1 MDLSHRSQTFRVIGR
16 RTPKVDALDKVTG
29 RAQFGADVTL
39 PRMLV
44 GKVLRSPYAHARIKR
59 IDTSK
64 AAALPGVKV
73 IITGNDLPKLTLGA
87 AGPGGVATAREY
99 YVSHEILARDKVLF
113 HGHIVAAVAAMSREI
128 AEAAVDL
135 IEVEYEVLP
144 HVTDPVAAMQPDSV
158 VLHDDLYTQMAT
170 GKAATPSNVA
180 EHLQM
185 GRGDV
190 GRGLAEA
197 EVVIERTFRTQTV
210 HQGYLEPD
218 SEAAWVREDGS
229 VIVWANTQTT
239 FTQRQD
245 LAIILGIPLSKIRVV
260 PTEVGGA
267 FGGKESVRVSAL
279 CVALS
284 RRTGQPVRMTFSRAE
299 VLQATGPG
307 SATMSMIKVGARH
320 DGTITAIQARLVYNA
335 GAFPGAPLRSAIRRV
350 FSHYRTPNLQVDAYD
365 VVTNTPH
372 VAAYR
377 APGATPTN
385 FALESVIDEI
395 GEVLGLDPIAFRLKN
410 ASHPGDPMPDGV
422 QLPSLS
428 LTDLLQRV
436 RAHPCWTTPLTGLHQ
451 GRGIALGLWTMPGGT
466 TSCHITLSAD
476 GSVTLVLG
484 AVDLSATRTSL
495 AMVAAEAL
503 GFDLEDVR
511 VVVGDTDMVAYS
523 GASAGDK
530 ITYVTSKAIL
540 KASEDLLR
548 RLKTRVAAAL
558 EAAPHDIVYERKR
571 FWVQG
576 SPERAIRLSDTA
588 QRTVHGEDAVMGYG
602 SNSETFS
609 TVAIAPN
616 AAVHVADVEVDCDT
630 GAVTILQYTTFQD
643 VGLCVNPDQVEGQ
656 MQGGATQGIGW
667 ALSEEYAFD
676 EQGVLQNA
684 NLLDYRM
691 PTSLDVPRIAT
702 YIVEEPSGDHPY
714 GIRAVGQV
722 PIVPPAAAIAN
733 AIYRAVGVRL
743 RELPMTPERLH
754 RALKHSGETT
764 PESKAL
770 FNVIRQCYG
779 HRLTA
784 DELEEVRQGVA
795 GISQAAA
802 ALRAV
807 RLNNS
812 DEPFALGIPYR
823 QEG

>member
-1 MDLSHRSQTFRVIGR
+1 VDTPTRTFRVIGR

-29 RAQFGADVTL
+29 RAQFGADVAL

-44 GKVLRSPYAHARIKR
+44 GTVLRSPYAHARIKR
-59 IDTSK
+59 IETSQ
-64 AAALPGVKV
+64 AAALPGVKAV
-73 IITGNDLPKLTLGA
+73 ITGHDLPQITPDA
-87 AGPGGVATAREY
+87 SGPGGVATAREY
-99 YVSHEILARDKVLF
+99 YVSREILARDKVLF
-113 HGHIVAAVAAMSREI
+113 HGHVVAAVAAMSREI
-128 AEAAVDL
+128 AEAAMDL
-135 IEVEYEVLP
+135 IEVEYDVLP
-144 HVTDPVAAMQPDSV
+144 HVTDPVAAMQPDAV
-158 VLHDDLYTQMAT
+158 VLHDDLFTQTAT
-170 GKAATPSNVA
+170 GKATTPSNVA
-180 EHLQM
+180 EHLHM

-197 EVVIERTFRTQTV
+197 EMVLERTFHTQTV

-245 LAIILGIPLSKIRVV
+245 LAIILGLPLSKIRVV

-284 RRTGQPVRMTFSRAE
+284 RRAGCPVRLTFSRAE

-307 SATMSMIKVGARH
+307 SATVSTIKVGARR
-320 DGTITAIQARLVYNA
+320 DGTIIAIQARLVYNA

-350 FSHYRTPNLQVDAYD
+350 FSHYRTPNLQIDAYD

-385 FALESVIDEI
+385 FALESVMDEV
-395 GEVLGLDPIAFRLKN
+395 GESLGMDPIAFRLKN
-410 ASHPGDPMPDGV
+410 ASRPGDPMPDGV
-422 QLPSLS
+422 QLPSVS

-436 RAHPCWTTPLTGLHQ
+436 QTHPCWTTPLAGPHQ

-466 TSCHITLSAD
+466 TSCHINLNAD

-503 GFDLEDVR
+503 ELDLDEVR

-540 KASEDLLR
+540 KASEDLLQ
-548 RLKTRVAAAL
+548 RLKARVAAAL
-558 EAAPHDIVYERKR
+558 EAAPHDLVYERKR

-576 SPERAIRLSDTA
+576 SPERAMMLADMAR
-588 QRTVHGEDAVMGYG
+588 RTGHGEDAIMGYG

-609 TVAIAPN
+609 TRAIAPN
-616 AAVHVADVEVDCDT
+616 AAVHVADVAVDRDT

-667 ALSEEYAFD
+667 ALSEGYAFD
-676 EQGVLQNA
+676 AQGVLQNA

-702 YIVEEPSGDHPY
+702 HVVEEPSDDHPY

-733 AIYRAVGVRL
+733 AISRAVGVRL

-754 RALKHSGETT
+754 WVLQRSAPL
-764 PESKAL
+764 PRESEAL

-779 HRLTA
+779 HRLTS

-795 GISQAAA
+795 GIGQAAA

-823 QEG
+823 QED

>member
-1 MDLSHRSQTFRVIGR
+1 MDISPSPRTFRVIGR
-16 RTPKVDALDKVTG
+16 RIPKVDALDKVTG

-44 GKVLRSPYAHARIKR
+44 GKVLRSPCAHARIKH

-64 AAALPGVKV
+64 AAALPGVKA
-73 IITGNDLPKLTLGA
+73 IITGHDLPRVTLGA
-87 AGPGGVATAREY
+87 PGPGGVATTREY
-99 YVSHEILARDKVLF
+99 YGSREILARDKVLF
-113 HGHIVAAVAAMSREI
+113 HGHVVAAVAAVSSEI

-135 IEVEYEVLP
+135 MEVEYDVLP
-144 HVTDPVAAMQPDSV
+144 HVTDPVAAMQIEAV
-158 VLHDDLYTQMAT
+158 VLPDDLYTQTTT
-170 GKAATPSNVA
+170 GKASTPSNIA
-180 EHLQM
+180 EHLVM

-190 GRGLAEA
+190 RRGMEEA

-279 CVALS
+279 CAALS
-284 RRTGQPVRMTFSRAE
+284 RRTGFPVRLTFSRAE

-307 SATMSMIKVGARH
+307 SATVSTIKGGARP

-350 FSHYRTPNLQVDAYD
+350 FSHYRTPNLQIDAYD

-385 FALESVIDEI
+385 FALESVMDEV
-395 GEVLGLDPIAFRLKN
+395 GEVLGMDPIAFRLKN
-410 ASHPGDPMPDGV
+410 ASRPGDPMPDGV
-422 QLPSLS
+422 QLPSVS

-436 RAHPCWTTPLTGLHQ
+436 RVHPCWTTPLAGPHQ

-466 TSCHITLSAD
+466 TSCHINLNAD

-503 GFDLEDVR
+503 EVDLEDVR

-540 KASEDLLR
+540 KASEDLLQ

-576 SPERAIRLSDTA
+576 SPERAMALAAIA
-588 QRTVHGEDAVMGYG
+588 QRTVRGEDAVMGYG

-616 AAVHVADVEVDCDT
+616 AAVHVADVEVDRAT
-630 GAVTILQYTTFQD
+630 GTVTLLQYTTFQD

-667 ALSEEYAFD
+667 ALSEGYALD
-676 EQGVLQNA
+676 E
-684 NLLDYRM
+684 R
-691 PTSLDVPRIAT
+691 
-702 YIVEEPSGDHPY
+702 
-714 GIRAVGQV
+714 
-722 PIVPPAAAIAN
+722 
-733 AIYRAVGVRL
+733 
-743 RELPMTPERLH
+743 
-754 RALKHSGETT
+754 GE
-764 PESKAL
+764 
-770 FNVIRQCYG
+770 
-779 HRLTA
+779 
-784 DELEEVRQGVA
+784 
-795 GISQAAA
+795 
-802 ALRAV
+802 
-807 RLNNS
+807 
-812 DEPFALGIPYR
+812 
-823 QEG
+823 